1 MKSWKL
7 NSVIFLTIV
16 IAATL
21 LVFTAGRSE
30 ALEIAFVPA
39 GEDGVAIA
47 PNPENEPSSGK
58 PPAVPGVRASD
69 TRAKLSAL
77 NLKQA
82 DWREFAVKHES
93 NIKILASRVGLP
105 ATDVES
111 MLSLGGEARHLN
123 NLYYGD
129 KVRVNVADD
138 GRIMALE
145 YDIFDSKRLLV
156 ERVIDEVSKA
166 ETFVARTVNR
176 PLTTRLVRVSG
187 VINATL
193 YQAAINAGLSKE
205 KTRELVRI
213 FDCSIDYSKDIKKGD
228 TFSLLYEERFRGN
241 DKMED
246 SPILAAEFV
255 NNDKVLSAIRY
266 AAPGDRPRYYSPEGI
281 ALRTTFLRNP
291 VDYPLISS
299 GFNPARKHPTL
310 HRIRAHK
317 GVDYAARLGTPIKA
331 AGDGFIKFKGNR
343 GGYGKTVIVQH
354 NKEISTLYAHMH
366 NYVSHLKPGD
376 KVRQGEVIGYIGK
389 TGRATGTHLHYEFH
403 INGMHVDPLKVDHP
417 AIAIPE
423 RARYDFA
430 AKTQLLLSQIRRSD
444 EIRVASNA
452 KKEDGVTLN

>member
-1 MKSWKL
+1 MKNWKL
-7 NSVIFLTIV
+7 NSVVFLTVV
-16 IAATL
+16 IATTL

-30 ALEIAFVPA
+30 ALGIAFVPA
-39 GEDGVAIA
+39 GEDGAAAA
-47 PNPENEPSSGK
+47 PNPKKEQLSGK
-58 PPAVPGVRASD
+58 TLVMPKIQAPDTQPKLLAV
-69 TRAKLSAL
+69 
-77 NLKQA
+77 NLKEA
-82 DWREFAVKHES
+82 DWREFTVKHES
-93 NIKILASRVGLP
+93 DIRVLASREGL
-105 ATDVES
+105 AANDVES
-111 MLSLGGEARHLN
+111 MLGIGGEIRHLN

-138 GRIMALE
+138 RRIMALE

-156 ERVIDEVSKA
+156 ERVIDEVNNI
-166 ETFVARTVNR
+166 ETFAARIVNR
-176 PLTTRLVRVSG
+176 PLTTRMIRVSG

-205 KTRELVRI
+205 KTKELVRI

-317 GVDYAARLGTPIKA
+317 GVDYAARRGTPIKA
-331 AGDGFIKFKGNR
+331 TGDGFIKFKGNK
-343 GGYGKTVIVQH
+343 GAYGKTVIVQH
-354 NKEISTLYAHMH
+354 NKETSTLYAHMH
-366 NYVSHLKPGD
+366 NYVSYLKPGD

-403 INGMHVDPLKVDHP
+403 INGMHVDPLKVNHP

-444 EIRVASNA
+444 GIQVASNA
-452 KKEDGVTLN
+452 KKEDGATLN